1 MKLSSKAILARVGA
15 GESIATI
22 CAAAGLS
29 RKQFDDWWQAEL
41 TARVPSTEGQAR
53 HAVRKAVD
61 IGRDAWGIP
70 HIHADND
77 QDLFFGFG
85 YAMAQDRLWQLDYL
99 RRKGAGRLAEILGP
113 DALEYDL
120 LVRTIGLRHLAE
132 NEWRQL
138 PQETRTLLTSFSS
151 GINAHIEDSR
161 QHPPIEFDLLD
172 YRPEPWTPLDSL
184 VIERELQWYL
194 TGRFPVIVMPE
205 LAKRALGDGP
215 LFRAFLERES
225 DKESIVHPGTYP
237 TTRGGSRP
245 VGTAAGDPDGA
256 TGSNN
261 WVVDGRRTTTGKPMV
276 ASDPH
281 IAFEAVSC
289 WYEAHLCGGSFNVA
303 GMAYVGMPAIL
314 FGRNEHVAWGC
325 TNNICSQRDL
335 YQEQTSPEHP
345 GCFLYDGQWLPSRQR
360 EEVVAV
366 RGASPVRKTVVI
378 SHNGPIVDEVLPPA
392 ARGTGPV
399 SIRWLGT
406 ERGGWLTSQLQ
417 MDRARTADD
426 FRQALRPWYV
436 PTFCMVFADVKGHI
450 GYHASGGIPIRNIW
464 ERGYRPGWDPAHQWD
479 GLIPFEGMPQMADP
493 PQGFAVT
500 ANHRPAPDD
509 FAYPLSG
516 TWGDDHRAVRI
527 RERIEAVPRLSA
539 EQFGNIHQETLSP
552 RARNLVPKL
561 LDILK
566 ADNDVRVQ
574 QAVKILSAWDYHETA
589 EAIGPTLFDVFFSTW
604 SQTVAAARFEGE
616 TGALLS
622 GGVAGLSARLL
633 GDEAEGWFP
642 LGQRKPAILAAFRA
656 TLDFLSN
663 RLGPDI
669 NTWTWGSL
677 HRIPL
682 RHVLTAR
689 GELSSLLDHG
699 GQPCQ
704 GGLTTICNVSPGPD
718 WNAKIGAG
726 YRLVADLSTSP
737 AELSAIDCQSQSGHP
752 GSPHYADQLPEWLAG
767 RYHRIPLDQQSA
779 REEAVATF
787 TLQP

>member
-1 MKLSSKAILARVGA
+1 MKLTSKVMLARLGG
-15 GESIATI
+15 GEKIAAV
-22 CAAAGLS
+22 CQAAGLS
-29 RKQFDDWWQAEL
+29 RAEFDDWWRAEL
-41 TARVPSTEGQAR
+41 ESRVPSTEGQQR
-53 HAVRKAVD
+53 HAVRRAVD

-99 RRKGAGRLAEILGP
+99 RRKGAGRLAEIVGP
-113 DALEYDL
+113 EAVEYDL
-120 LVRTIGLRHLAE
+120 LVRTIGLRQIAE
-132 NEWRQL
+132 SEWQRL
-138 PQETRTLLTSFSS
+138 PQETRTLLTAFAA
-151 GINAHIEDSR
+151 GINAQMEDAR
-161 QHPPIEFDLLD
+161 QRPPIEFDLLD

-184 VIERELQWYL
+184 TIECELQWYL

-225 DKESIVHPGTYP
+225 DREAIVHPGTYP
-237 TTRGGSRP
+237 TNRTVSQP
-245 VGTAAGDPDGA
+245 VGTAAGDPDAA

-261 WVVDGRRTTTGKPMV
+261 WVVAGHRTTTGKPMV

-314 FGRNEHVAWGC
+314 FGRNEHVGWGC

-335 YQEQTSPEHP
+335 YQEQTDAAHP
-345 GCFLYDGQWLPSRQR
+345 GCFLYDGQWLPARHR
-360 EEVVAV
+360 EEVIQV
-366 RGASPVRKTVVI
+366 RGASPIRKSVVI
-378 SHNGPIVDEVLPPA
+378 SHNGPIVDEVLPAPA
-392 ARGTGPV
+392 RASGPV
-399 SIRWLGT
+399 SIRWLGA
-406 ERGGWLTSQLQ
+406 EQGGWLTAQLQ
-417 MDRARTADD
+417 MDRAGSAAE
-426 FRQALRPWYV
+426 FRQALRPWHV
-436 PTFCMVFADVKGHI
+436 PTFCLVFADTQGHI
-450 GYHASGGIPIRNIW
+450 GYHATGRIPLRNIW

-493 PQGFAVT
+493 AIGFVVT

-516 TWGDDHRAVRI
+516 TWGDDHRALRI
-527 RERIEAVPRLSA
+527 RERIEAVPQLSA
-539 EQFGNIHQETLSP
+539 EQFSEIQQETLSP

-561 LDILK
+561 LAVLK
-566 ADNDVRVQ
+566 GDDDPRVQ
-574 QAVKILSAWDYHETA
+574 SAVKHLSAWNFHEEA
-589 EAIGPTLFDVFFSTW
+589 ESIGPTLFDVFYSTW
-604 SQTVAAARFEGE
+604 SQTVAAARFTGE
-616 TGALLS
+616 TAALLT

-633 GDEAEGWFP
+633 SDDAVGWFEK
-642 LGQRKPAILAAFRA
+642 GQREPAIRAAFRA
-656 TLDFLSN
+656 TLDFLAN

-669 NTWTWGSL
+669 NTWTWGNL

-689 GELSSLLDHG
+689 GDLGALLDHG
-699 GQPCQ
+699 GQPCK
-704 GGLTTICNVSPGPD
+704 GGLTTVCNVSPGPD

-726 YRLVADLSTSP
+726 YRLVADMSTSP
-737 AELSAIDCQSQSGHP
+737 PELSAIDCQSESGHP
-752 GSPHYADQLPEWLAG
+752 GSPHYGDQLTEWLAG
-767 RYHRIPLDQQSA
+767 RYHRIPLDKQAA
-779 REEAVATF
+779 RKEAHAT
-787 TLQP
+787 LSLHP